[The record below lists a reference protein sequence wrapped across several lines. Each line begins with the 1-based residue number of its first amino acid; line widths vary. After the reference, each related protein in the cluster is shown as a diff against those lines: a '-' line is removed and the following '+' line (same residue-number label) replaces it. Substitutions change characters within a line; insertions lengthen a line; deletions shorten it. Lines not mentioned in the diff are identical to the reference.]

1 MLMNMKEFVFSNWL
15 QNIQMHLSKK
25 PKATSKQ
32 KKKNATILQCA
43 MMKLNIIC
51 WSNSLLKYLN

>member
-25 PKATSKQ
+25 PNATSKQ

>member
-25 PKATSKQ
+25 PNATSKQ
-32 KKKNATILQCA
+32 KKKKKRHNFAVCNDETEYH
-43 MMKLNIIC
+43 
-51 WSNSLLKYLN
+51 LLK